1 MSFTLFRLL
10 VPELIFIE
18 TASGAGVAVGTGAGS
33 VPSGLLFGEDLLVL
47 LPHAL
52 DSHLPHILVAADLRL
67 REFPVLPE
75 YDVEAH
81 SDHSDPEDDYRGENC
96 LHLLEYEFR
105 ADRLVV
111 VNLADDRREGLSHRD
126 YLYLACVGSFL
137 ERNGVGDEHFLQ
149 AGVVDPVVSR
159 T

>member
-18 TASGAGVAVGTGAGS
+18 TASGAGVAVGTSAGS
-33 VPSGLLFGEDLLVL
+33 IPSGLLFGEDLLVL

-52 DSHLPHILVAADLRL
+52 DSHLPHILVAAYLRL

-81 SDHSDPEDDYRGENC
+81 SDDSDPEDDYRGENS

>member
-18 TASGAGVAVGTGAGS
+18 TASGAGVAVGTCAGS
-33 VPSGLLFGEDLLVL
+33 IPSGLLFGEDLLVL

-52 DSHLPHILVAADLRL
+52 DSHLPHILVAAYLRL

-81 SDHSDPEDDYRGENC
+81 SDDPDSEDDYRGENC

-111 VNLADDRREGLSHRD
+111 VHLLND
-126 YLYLACVGSFL
+126 VGK
-137 ERNGVGDEHFLQ
+137 GVCH
-149 AGVVDPVVSR
+149 
-159 T
+159 

>member
-33 VPSGLLFGEDLLVL
+33 IPSGLLFGEDLLVL
-47 LPHAL
+47 LPHTL
-52 DSHLPHILVAADLRL
+52 DSHLPHILVAAYLRL

-81 SDHSDPEDDYRGENC
+81 SDHSDPEEDYRCENC
-96 LHLLEYEFR
+96 FHILENKFST
-105 ADRLVV
+105 DRLVV
-111 VNLADDRREGLSHRD
+111 IDLADDSCEGLGH
-126 YLYLACVGSFL
+126 
-137 ERNGVGDEHFLQ
+137 
-149 AGVVDPVVSR
+149 
-159 T
+159 